1 MHVCMCLLHECTH
14 VCACACVCMNRYSE
28 CRVQSLYF
36 FLVTPSCC
44 LRGSLGDPGIHTWAG
59 QFRRVLIFPLP
70 QCWDYRPRWWSR
82 WQAMPGFLCGCRD
95 HKLSPSSICH
105 KHFTH
110 WVSPQPPICGFIVTV
125 SFYGCLS
132 SKTVL
137 LDFCF
142 WQEISFQK
150 EFFLRLWLKESAQ
163 QIGCRQQTNKW
174 VWEGV
179 RLSIH
184 TTMASSKG
192 PSTLT
197 TPWH

>member
-1 MHVCMCLLHECTH
+1 MFVCRSLQVCMCEGVSVCSGLCAWLHFGHRGEGT
-14 VCACACVCMNRYSE
+14 CAWLWVWGYTYVYGYVWQPE
-28 CRVQSLYF
+28 V
-36 FLVTPSCC
+36 
-44 LRGSLGDPGIHTWAG
+44 SLGDFSCLCFPNAGIISTTHHTWHSP
-59 QFRRVLIFPLP
+59 RLP
-70 QCWDYRPRWWSR
+70 WNRYRS
-82 WQAMPGFLCGCRD
+82 LCFQD
-95 HKLSPSSICH
+95 

-184 TTMASSKG
+184 TTMASSNG